1 VDGHWRVWGI
11 SLFAWLL
18 AASSIVGAQFTRAD
32 WLRADMATRRLNP
45 SAFSSLPSRV
55 RKAVEQR
62 GCTIPQPSNADH
74 PQNVISGEFTG
85 SKHTDWAVLCS
96 RERRSAILVF
106 RGGNADQVD
115 EFDEEADVQYLQVT
129 TGKQEIGYSRL
140 LTVAIPRMIRQSV
153 HLRGAVKPRVID
165 HDGIESTFVGKASV
179 IWYAVGEKWVQ
190 LSGAN

>member
-1 VDGHWRVWGI
+1 VDGRWRVWGI

-18 AASSIVGAQFTRAD
+18 AASSIVGAQVTRAD

-45 SAFSSLPSRV
+45 SAFSNLPSEV
-55 RKAVEQR
+55 RNALERR

-106 RGGNADQVD
+106 RAGASN
-115 EFDEEADVQYLQVT
+115 EIEELAEQPDVQYLQVISGG
-129 TGKQEIGYSRL
+129 GKIGYSRQL
-140 LTVAIPRMIRQSV
+140 ATATPSEIRQ
-153 HLRGAVKPRVID
+153 HFIDKRHFPRNIN
-165 HDGIESTFVGKASV
+165 HDGMEDTFIEKASV
-179 IWYAVGEKWVQ
+179 VWYHSGNKWMR
-190 LSGAN
+190 LSGAD